1 MTDLDTLNRL
11 TEAYDSQVNAIRRQI
26 TAFGQAYWDSLPH
39 YRASAVEDMIEAI
52 TPRVT
57 AGQLR
62 IADLTRAYLAQCAR
76 ELGWKV
82 TLPPIDQDEIID
94 ARGVD
99 PRTVYRRPAVDVYT
113 ALAAGKPLPQAAGE
127 GRLRLTQLIG
137 GDMQLAKVHASR
149 QSMRSYPEEGQ
160 YYRRVLTGR
169 ENCALCVVASTQR
182 YHRGDLMPIHPG
194 CDCGVQPL
202 PPGLAVNQVIDGDL
216 LEQVHQIAADR
227 LGVSDRDGRTPD
239 YRKLLTVSEHGE
251 YGPTL
256 SWAQTKAKPTP
267 NAKAGESEPPKPP
280 KTPKKA
286 TAQPPDD
293 SDRLKRLMSVPAE
306 KWHKTLQYEGGD
318 VTGIPGEFLH
328 PERGTGRV
336 FIPAVSVREAPS
348 EHEVLTALR
357 LAETGTNV
365 FFRIDSNDTGAKN
378 PDAEMDEQIWEFK
391 APRGATANTIS
402 DQFKRAGKQA
412 QRLVLD
418 LRRSGMDDA
427 QGLAQAGRRFAG
439 KSKIVDLIVIT
450 KDARIHRFSKL

>member
-1 MTDLDTLNRL
+1 MPDLDSLNSL
-11 TEAYDSQVNAIRRQI
+11 AEAYDGQVHAIRQQI

-39 YRASAVEDMIEAI
+39 YRASAVEDMIQAI

-82 TLPPIDQDEIID
+82 VLPPIDQDEIRG

-113 ALAAGKPLPQAAGE
+113 ALAAGKPLPQAAAE

-149 QSMRSYPEEGQ
+149 QSMRGYPAEGQ
-160 YYRRVLTGR
+160 FYRRVLTGR

-182 YHRGDLMPIHPG
+182 YYRDDLMPIHPG

-202 PPGLAVNQVIDGDL
+202 PPGLAVNQVIDEDL
-216 LEQVHQIAADR
+216 LEQVHQITADR
-227 LGVSDRDGRTPD
+227 LGVSDRGGRTPD

-256 SWAQTKAKPTP
+256 SWAQPKAKPKT
-267 NAKAGESEPPKPP
+267 KAGGAEPPKPP
-280 KTPKKA
+280 KPPKKA

-318 VTGIPGEFLH
+318 VTGIPGEFKYPTH
-328 PERGTGRV
+328 GDGRV
-336 FIPAVSVREAPS
+336 FIPAASVREAPS

-357 LAETGTNV
+357 LAEEGMDV
-365 FFRIDSNDTGAKN
+365 LFRIDSREKGVKN
-378 PDAEMDEQIWEFK
+378 PDVEMNQQVWEFK
-391 APRGATANTIS
+391 APTGQGKNTVDS
-402 DQFKRAGKQA
+402 QMKRAGKQTE
-412 QRLVLD
+412 RLVLD
-418 LRRSGMDDA
+418 LRRSELDDKKSIRDVRQGM
-427 QGLAQAGRRFAG
+427 QGRHLTQ
-439 KSKIVDLIVIT
+439 VIVI
-450 KDARIHRFSKL
+450 DHAGNIVYIP

>member
-1 MTDLDTLNRL
+1 MPDLDSLNRL
-11 TEAYDSQVNAIRRQI
+11 TEAYDSQVHAIRQQI

-39 YRASAVEDMIEAI
+39 YRASAVEDMIQAI
-52 TPRVT
+52 TPRVA

-82 TLPPIDQDEIID
+82 VLPPIDQDEIRG

-99 PRTVYRRPAVDVYT
+99 PRIVYRRPAVDVYT
-113 ALAAGKPLPQAAGE
+113 ALAAGKPLPQAAAE

-149 QSMRSYPEEGQ
+149 QSMRGYPEEGQ
-160 YYRRVLTGR
+160 FYRRVLTGR

-182 YHRGDLMPIHPG
+182 YYRGDLLPIHPG

-202 PPGLAVNQVIDGDL
+202 PPGLAVNQVIDEDL
-216 LEQVHQIAADR
+216 LEQVHQITADR
-227 LGVSDRDGRTPD
+227 LGVSDRGGRTPD

-256 SWAQTKAKPTP
+256 SWAQPKAKPKPKT
-267 NAKAGESEPPKPP
+267 GESEPPKPP
-280 KTPKKA
+280 KPPKKT

-318 VTGIPGEFLH
+318 VTGIPGEFLYPGH
-328 PERGTGRV
+328 GDGRV
-336 FIPAVSVREAPS
+336 FIPAISVREAPS

-357 LAETGTNV
+357 LAEEGMDV
-365 FFRIDSNDTGAKN
+365 LFRIDSREKGVKN
-378 PDAEMDEQIWEFK
+378 PDVEMNQQVWEFK
-391 APRGATANTIS
+391 APTGEGKNTVDS
-402 DQFKRAGKQA
+402 QMKRAGKQA
-412 QRLVLD
+412 ERLVLD
-418 LRRSGMDDA
+418 LRRSELDDKKSIRDVRQGM
-427 QGLAQAGRRFAG
+427 QGRHLTQ
-439 KSKIVDLIVIT
+439 VIVI
-450 KDARIHRFSKL
+450 DHAGNIVHIP

>member
-1 MTDLDTLNRL
+1 MPDLDSLNRL
-11 TEAYDSQVNAIRRQI
+11 TEAYDSQVHAIRQQI

-39 YRASAVEDMIEAI
+39 YRASAVEDMIQAI

-82 TLPPIDQDEIID
+82 VLPPIDQDEIRG

-113 ALAAGKPLPQAAGE
+113 ALAAGKPLPQAAAE

-149 QSMRSYPEEGQ
+149 QSMRGYPAEGQ
-160 YYRRVLTGR
+160 FYRRVLTGR

-182 YHRGDLMPIHPG
+182 YYRGDLLPIHPG
-194 CDCGVQPL
+194 CDCDVQPL
-202 PPGLAVNQVIDGDL
+202 PPGLAVNQVIDEDL
-216 LEQVHQIAADR
+216 LEQVHQITADR
-227 LGVSDRDGRTPD
+227 LGVSDRGGRTPD

-256 SWAQTKAKPTP
+256 SWAQPKAKPKT
-267 NAKAGESEPPKPP
+267 KAGGAAPPKPP
-280 KTPKKA
+280 KPPKKA

-293 SDRLKRLMSVPAE
+293 SDRLKRLLSVPAE

-318 VTGIPGEFLH
+318 VTGIPGEFRYPGH
-328 PERGTGRV
+328 GDGRV
-336 FIPAVSVREAPS
+336 FIPAVSVRDAPG

-357 LAETGTNV
+357 LAEEGV
-365 FFRIDSNDTGAKN
+365 DVLFRIDSREEGVKN
-378 PDAEMDEQIWEFK
+378 PDVEMNQQVWELK
-391 APRGATANTIS
+391 APTGQGKNTVDS
-402 DQFKRAGKQA
+402 QMKRAGKQTE
-412 QRLVLD
+412 RLVLD
-418 LRRSGMDDA
+418 LRRSELDDKKSIRDVRQGM
-427 QGLAQAGRRFAG
+427 QGRHLTQ
-439 KSKIVDLIVIT
+439 VIVI
-450 KDARIHRFSKL
+450 DHAGNIVHIP

>member
-1 MTDLDTLNRL
+1 MPDLDSLNRL
-11 TEAYDSQVNAIRRQI
+11 TEAYDSQVHAIRQQI

-39 YRASAVEDMIEAI
+39 YRASAVEDMIQAI

-82 TLPPIDQDEIID
+82 VLPPIDQDEIRG

-99 PRTVYRRPAVDVYT
+99 PRIVYRRPAVDVYT
-113 ALAAGKPLPQAAGE
+113 ALAAGKPLPQAAAE

-149 QSMRSYPEEGQ
+149 QSMRGYPEEGQ
-160 YYRRVLTGR
+160 FYRRVLTGR
-169 ENCALCVVASTQR
+169 ENCALCVVAATQR
-182 YHRGDLMPIHPG
+182 YYRGDLLPIHPG

-202 PPGLAVNQVIDGDL
+202 PPGLAVNQVIDEDL
-216 LEQVHQIAADR
+216 LEQVHQITADR
-227 LGVSDRDGRTPD
+227 LGVSDRGGRTPD

-256 SWAQTKAKPTP
+256 SWAQPKAKPKT
-267 NAKAGESEPPKPP
+267 KAGEAEPPKPP
-280 KTPKKA
+280 KPPKKT

-318 VTGIPGEFLH
+318 VTGIPGEFLYPGH
-328 PERGTGRV
+328 GDGRV
-336 FIPAVSVREAPS
+336 FIPAVSVRDAPS

-357 LAETGTNV
+357 LAEEGMDV
-365 FFRIDSNDTGAKN
+365 LFRIDSREEGVKN
-378 PDAEMDEQIWEFK
+378 PDVEMNQQVWEFK
-391 APRGATANTIS
+391 APTGEGKNTVDS
-402 DQFKRAGKQA
+402 QMKRAGKQA
-412 QRLVLD
+412 ERLVLD
-418 LRRSGMDDA
+418 LRRSELDDKKSIRDVRQGM
-427 QGLAQAGRRFAG
+427 QGRHLTQ
-439 KSKIVDLIVIT
+439 VIVI
-450 KDARIHRFSKL
+450 DHAGNIVHIP

>member
-1 MTDLDTLNRL
+1 MSDLDALNRL
-11 TEAYDSQVNAIRRQI
+11 AEAYDSQVHAIRTQI

-62 IADLTRAYLAQCAR
+62 IADLTRAYLAQCAV

-82 TLPPIDQDEIID
+82 VLPPIDQDEIIG

-99 PRTVYRRPAVDVYT
+99 PRVVYRRPAVDVYT
-113 ALAAGKPLPQAAGE
+113 ALAAGKPLPQAAAE
-127 GRLRLTQLIG
+127 GHLRLTQLIG

-149 QSMRSYPEEGQ
+149 QSMRAYPREGK
-160 YYRRVLTGR
+160 YFRRVLTGR

-202 PPGLAVNQVIDGDL
+202 PPGLAVNQVIDEDL
-216 LEQVHQIAADR
+216 LEQVHQITATR
-227 LGVSDRDGRTPD
+227 LGVSDRGGRTPD

-256 SWAQTKAKPTP
+256 SWAQPKAKPKT
-267 NAKAGESEPPKPP
+267 KAGESEPPKPP
-280 KTPKKA
+280 KPPKKT

-293 SDRLKRLMSVPAE
+293 SDRLKRLMSVPTE

-318 VTGIPGEFLH
+318 VTGIPGEFLYPGH
-328 PERGTGRV
+328 GDGRV
-336 FIPAVSVREAPS
+336 FIPAISVREAPS

-357 LAETGTNV
+357 LAEEGMDV
-365 FFRIDSNDTGAKN
+365 LFRIDSREEGVKN
-378 PDAEMDEQIWEFK
+378 PDVEMNQQVWEFK
-391 APRGATANTIS
+391 APTGQGKNTVDS
-402 DQFKRAGKQA
+402 QMKRAGKQTE
-412 QRLVLD
+412 RLVLD
-418 LRRSGMDDA
+418 LRRSELDDKKSIRDVRQGM
-427 QGLAQAGRRFAG
+427 QGRHLTQ
-439 KSKIVDLIVIT
+439 VIVI
-450 KDARIHRFSKL
+450 DHAGNIVHIP

>member
-1 MTDLDTLNRL
+1 MPDLDSLNRL
-11 TEAYDSQVNAIRRQI
+11 TEAYDSQVHAIRQQI

-39 YRASAVEDMIEAI
+39 YRASAVEDMIKAI

-82 TLPPIDQDEIID
+82 VLPPIDQDEIRG

-99 PRTVYRRPAVDVYT
+99 PRVVYRRPAVDVYT
-113 ALAAGKPLPQAAGE
+113 ALAAGKPLPQAAAE

-149 QSMRSYPEEGQ
+149 QSMRGYPEEGQ
-160 YYRRVLTGR
+160 FYRRVLTGR

-182 YHRGDLMPIHPG
+182 YFRGDLLPIHPG
-194 CDCGVQPL
+194 CDCDVQPL
-202 PPGLAVNQVIDGDL
+202 PPGLTVNQVIDEDL
-216 LEQVHQIAADR
+216 LEQVHQITADR
-227 LGVSDRDGRTPD
+227 LGVSDRGGRTPD

-256 SWAQTKAKPTP
+256 SWAQPKAKPKT
-267 NAKAGESEPPKPP
+267 KAGEAEPPKPP
-280 KTPKKA
+280 KPPKKT

-318 VTGIPGEFLH
+318 VTGIPGEFLYPGH
-328 PERGTGRV
+328 GDGRV
-336 FIPAVSVREAPS
+336 FIPAASVRDAPS

-357 LAETGTNV
+357 LAEEGV
-365 FFRIDSNDTGAKN
+365 DVLFRIDSREEGVKN
-378 PDAEMDEQIWEFK
+378 PDVEMNQQVWEFK
-391 APRGATANTIS
+391 APTGQGKNTVDS
-402 DQFKRAGKQA
+402 QMKRAGKQA
-412 QRLVLD
+412 ERLVLD
-418 LRRSGMDDA
+418 LRRSELDDKESIGDVRQGM
-427 QGLAQAGRRFAG
+427 QGRHLTQ
-439 KSKIVDLIVIT
+439 VIVI
-450 KDARIHRFSKL
+450 DHAGNIVHIP

>member
-1 MTDLDTLNRL
+1 MPDLDSLNRL
-11 TEAYDSQVNAIRRQI
+11 TEAYDSQVHAIRQQI

-39 YRASAVEDMIEAI
+39 YRASAVEDMIQAI
-52 TPRVT
+52 TPRVA

-82 TLPPIDQDEIID
+82 VLPSIDQDEIRG

-99 PRTVYRRPAVDVYT
+99 PRVVYRRPAVDVYT
-113 ALAAGKPLPQAAGE
+113 ALAAGKPLPQAAAE

-149 QSMRSYPEEGQ
+149 QSMRGYPEEGQ
-160 YYRRVLTGR
+160 FYRRVLTGR

-182 YHRGDLMPIHPG
+182 YYRGDLLPIHPG
-194 CDCGVQPL
+194 CDCDVQPL
-202 PPGLAVNQVIDGDL
+202 PPGLAVNQVIDEDL
-216 LEQVHQIAADR
+216 LEQVHQITADR
-227 LGVSDRDGRTPD
+227 LGVSDRGGRTPD

-256 SWAQTKAKPTP
+256 SWAQPKAKPKT
-267 NAKAGESEPPKPP
+267 KAGEVEPPKPP
-280 KTPKKA
+280 KPPKKT

-318 VTGIPGEFLH
+318 VTGIPGEFRYPGH
-328 PERGTGRV
+328 GDGRV
-336 FIPAVSVREAPS
+336 FIPAVSVRDAPS

-357 LAETGTNV
+357 LAEEGV
-365 FFRIDSNDTGAKN
+365 DVLFRIDSREEGVKN
-378 PDAEMDEQIWEFK
+378 PDVEMNQQVWEFK
-391 APRGATANTIS
+391 APTGEGKNTVDS
-402 DQFKRAGKQA
+402 QMKRAGKQA
-412 QRLVLD
+412 ERLVLD
-418 LRRSGMDDA
+418 LRRCELDDKESIRDVRQGM
-427 QGLAQAGRRFAG
+427 QGRHLTQ
-439 KSKIVDLIVIT
+439 VIVI
-450 KDARIHRFSKL
+450 DHAGNIVHIP

>member
-1 MTDLDTLNRL
+1 MSDLDSLNRL
-11 TEAYDSQVNAIRRQI
+11 TEAYDSQVHAIRQQI

-39 YRASAVEDMIEAI
+39 YRASAVEDMIQAI

-82 TLPPIDQDEIID
+82 VLPSIDQDEIRG

-99 PRTVYRRPAVDVYT
+99 PRVVYRRPAVDVYT
-113 ALAAGKPLPQAAGE
+113 ALAAGKPLPQAAAE

-149 QSMRSYPEEGQ
+149 QSMRGYPAEGQ
-160 YYRRVLTGR
+160 FYRRVLTGR

-182 YHRGDLMPIHPG
+182 YYRDDLMPIHPG

-202 PPGLAVNQVIDGDL
+202 PPGLAVNQVIDEDL
-216 LEQVHQIAADR
+216 LEQVHQITADR
-227 LGVSDRDGRTPD
+227 LGVSDRGGRNPD

-256 SWAQTKAKPTP
+256 SWAQPKAKPKT
-267 NAKAGESEPPKPP
+267 KAGGAEPPKPP
-280 KTPKKA
+280 KPPKKT

-293 SDRLKRLMSVPAE
+293 SDRLKRLLSVPAE

-318 VTGIPGEFLH
+318 VTGIPGEFLYPGH
-328 PERGTGRV
+328 GDGRV
-336 FIPAVSVREAPS
+336 FIPAASVRDAPS

-357 LAETGTNV
+357 LAEEGV
-365 FFRIDSNDTGAKN
+365 DVLFRIDSREKGVKN
-378 PDAEMDEQIWEFK
+378 PDVEMNQQVWEFK
-391 APRGATANTIS
+391 APTGQGKNTVDS
-402 DQFKRAGKQA
+402 QMKRAGKQTE
-412 QRLVLD
+412 RLVLD
-418 LRRSGMDDA
+418 LRRSELDDKKSIGDVRQGM
-427 QGLAQAGRRFAG
+427 QGRHLTQ
-439 KSKIVDLIVIT
+439 VIVI
-450 KDARIHRFSKL
+450 DHAGNIVHIP

>member
-1 MTDLDTLNRL
+1 MPDLDSLNRL
-11 TEAYDSQVNAIRRQI
+11 AEAYDSQVHAIRQQI

-76 ELGWKV
+76 DLGWKV
-82 TLPPIDQDEIID
+82 VLPPIDQDEIRS

-99 PRTVYRRPAVDVYT
+99 PRVVYRRPAVDVYT
-113 ALAAGKPLPQAAGE
+113 ALAAGKPLPQAAAE

-149 QSMRSYPEEGQ
+149 QSMRGYPAEGQ
-160 YYRRVLTGR
+160 FYRRVLTGR

-182 YHRGDLMPIHPG
+182 YYRDDLMPIHPG

-202 PPGLAVNQVIDGDL
+202 PPGLAVNQVIDEDL
-216 LEQVHQIAADR
+216 LEQVHQITADR
-227 LGVSDRDGRTPD
+227 LGVSDRGGRTPD

-256 SWAQTKAKPTP
+256 SWAQPKAKPKP
-267 NAKAGESEPPKPP
+267 KAGESEPPKPP
-280 KTPKKA
+280 KPPKKS

-318 VTGIPGEFLH
+318 VTGIPGEFLY
-328 PERGTGRV
+328 PGYGDGRV
-336 FIPAVSVREAPS
+336 FIPAASVREAPS

-357 LAETGTNV
+357 LAETGMDV
-365 FFRIDSNDTGAKN
+365 LFRIDSRDTSAKN
-378 PDAEMDEQIWEFK
+378 PDAEMNQQIWEFK
-391 APRGATANTIS
+391 APKGQGKNTVDS
-402 DQFKRAGKQA
+402 QMKRAGKQA
-412 QRLVLD
+412 ERLVLD
-418 LRRSGMDDA
+418 LRRSKLDDREAIGEIRPGM
-427 QGLAQAGRRFAG
+427 QGRHLTQ
-439 KSKIVDLIVIT
+439 VIVI
-450 KDARIHRFSKL
+450 DHAGNIVRIP

>member
-1 MTDLDTLNRL
+1 MPDLDSLNRL
-11 TEAYDSQVNAIRRQI
+11 TDAYDSQVHAIRQQI

-39 YRASAVEDMIEAI
+39 YRASAVEDMIQAI

-82 TLPPIDQDEIID
+82 VLPPIDQDEIRG

-99 PRTVYRRPAVDVYT
+99 PRVVYRRPAVDVYT
-113 ALAAGKPLPQAAGE
+113 ALAAGKPLPPAAAE

-149 QSMRSYPEEGQ
+149 QSMRGYPAEGQ
-160 YYRRVLTGR
+160 FYRRVLTGR

-182 YHRGDLMPIHPG
+182 YYRDDLMPIHPG

-202 PPGLAVNQVIDGDL
+202 PPGLAVNQVIDEDL
-216 LEQVHQIAADR
+216 LEQVHQITADR
-227 LGVSDRDGRTPD
+227 LGVSDRGGRTPD

-256 SWAQTKAKPTP
+256 SWAQPKAKPKT
-267 NAKAGESEPPKPP
+267 KAGGAEPPKPP
-280 KTPKKA
+280 KPPKKA

-318 VTGIPGEFLH
+318 VTGIPGEFKYPTH
-328 PERGTGRV
+328 GDGRV
-336 FIPAVSVREAPS
+336 FIPAVSVRDAPG

-357 LAETGTNV
+357 LAEEGV
-365 FFRIDSNDTGAKN
+365 DVLFRIDSREEGVKN
-378 PDAEMDEQIWEFK
+378 PDVEMNQQVWELK
-391 APRGATANTIS
+391 APTGQGKNTVDS
-402 DQFKRAGKQA
+402 QMKRAGKQTE
-412 QRLVLD
+412 RLVLD
-418 LRRSGMDDA
+418 LRRSELDDKKSIRDVRQGM
-427 QGLAQAGRRFAG
+427 QGRHLTQ
-439 KSKIVDLIVIT
+439 VIVI
-450 KDARIHRFSKL
+450 DHAGNIVHIP

>member
-1 MTDLDTLNRL
+1 MPDLDSLNRL
-11 TEAYDSQVNAIRRQI
+11 AEAYDSQVHAIRQQI

-39 YRASAVEDMIEAI
+39 YRASAVEDMIQAI
-52 TPRVT
+52 TPRVA

-82 TLPPIDQDEIID
+82 VLPSIDQDEIRG

-99 PRTVYRRPAVDVYT
+99 PRVVYRRPAVDVYT
-113 ALAAGKPLPQAAGE
+113 ALAAGKPLPQAAAE

-149 QSMRSYPEEGQ
+149 QSMRGYPAEGQ
-160 YYRRVLTGR
+160 FYRRVLTGR

-182 YHRGDLMPIHPG
+182 YYRDDLMPIHPG

-202 PPGLAVNQVIDGDL
+202 PPGLAVNQVIDEDL
-216 LEQVHQIAADR
+216 LEQVHQITADR
-227 LGVSDRDGRTPD
+227 LGVSDRGGRTPD

-256 SWAQTKAKPTP
+256 SWAQPKAKPKP
-267 NAKAGESEPPKPP
+267 KAGGAEPPKPP
-280 KTPKKA
+280 KPPKKT

-293 SDRLKRLMSVPAE
+293 SDRLKRLLSVPAE

-318 VTGIPGEFLH
+318 VTGIPGEFLYPGH
-328 PERGTGRV
+328 GDGRV
-336 FIPAVSVREAPS
+336 FIPAASVRDAPS

-357 LAETGTNV
+357 LAEEGV
-365 FFRIDSNDTGAKN
+365 DVLFRVDSREKGVKN
-378 PDAEMDEQIWEFK
+378 PDVEMNQQVWEFK
-391 APRGATANTIS
+391 APTGEGKNTVDS
-402 DQFKRAGKQA
+402 QMKRAGKQA
-412 QRLVLD
+412 ERLVLD
-418 LRRSGMDDA
+418 LRRSELDDKKSIGDVRQGM
-427 QGLAQAGRRFAG
+427 QGRHLTQ
-439 KSKIVDLIVIT
+439 VIVI
-450 KDARIHRFSKL
+450 DHAGNIVHIP

>member
-1 MTDLDTLNRL
+1 MPDLDSLNRL
-11 TEAYDSQVNAIRRQI
+11 TEAYDSQVHAIRQQI

-39 YRASAVEDMIEAI
+39 YRTSAVEDMIEAI

-82 TLPPIDQDEIID
+82 VLTPIDQDEIRG

-99 PRTVYRRPAVDVYT
+99 PRVVYRRPAVDVYT
-113 ALAAGKPLPQAAGE
+113 ALAAGKPLPQAAAE

-149 QSMRSYPEEGQ
+149 QSMRGYPEEGQ
-160 YYRRVLTGR
+160 FYRRVLTGR

-182 YHRGDLMPIHPG
+182 YYRGDLLPIHPG
-194 CDCGVQPL
+194 CDCDVQPL
-202 PPGLAVNQVIDGDL
+202 PPGLAVNQVIDEGL
-216 LEQVHQIAADR
+216 LEQVHQITADR
-227 LGVSDRDGRTPD
+227 LGVSDRGGRNPD

-256 SWAQTKAKPTP
+256 SWAQPKAKPKT
-267 NAKAGESEPPKPP
+267 KAGEAEPPKPP
-280 KTPKKA
+280 KPPKKT

-318 VTGIPGEFLH
+318 VTGIPGEFLYPGH
-328 PERGTGRV
+328 GDGRV
-336 FIPAVSVREAPS
+336 FIPAISVREAPS

-357 LAETGTNV
+357 LAEEGMDV
-365 FFRIDSNDTGAKN
+365 LFRIDSREEGVKN
-378 PDAEMDEQIWEFK
+378 PDVEMNQQVWEFK
-391 APRGATANTIS
+391 APTGQGKNTVDS
-402 DQFKRAGKQA
+402 QMKRAGKQTE
-412 QRLVLD
+412 RLVLD
-418 LRRSGMDDA
+418 LRRSELDDKKSIQDVRQGM
-427 QGLAQAGRRFAG
+427 QGRHLTQ
-439 KSKIVDLIVIT
+439 VIVI
-450 KDARIHRFSKL
+450 DHAGNIVHIP

>member
-1 MTDLDTLNRL
+1 MPDLDSLNRL
-11 TEAYDSQVNAIRRQI
+11 TEAYDSQVHAIRQQI

-39 YRASAVEDMIEAI
+39 YRASAVEDMIQAI

-82 TLPPIDQDEIID
+82 VLPLIDQDEIRG

-99 PRTVYRRPAVDVYT
+99 PRVVYRRPAVDVYT
-113 ALAAGKPLPQAAGE
+113 ALAAGKPLPQAAAE

-137 GDMQLAKVHASR
+137 GDMQLAKTHASR
-149 QSMRSYPEEGQ
+149 QSMRGYPEEGQ
-160 YYRRVLTGR
+160 FYRRVLTGR

-182 YHRGDLMPIHPG
+182 YHRGDLLPIHPG

-202 PPGLAVNQVIDGDL
+202 PPGLAVNQVIDEDL
-216 LEQVHQIAADR
+216 LEQVHQVAADR
-227 LGVSDRDGRTPD
+227 LGVSDRGGRTPD

-256 SWAQTKAKPTP
+256 SWAQPKAKPKT
-267 NAKAGESEPPKPP
+267 KAGESEPPKPP
-280 KTPKKA
+280 KPPKKTA
-286 TAQPPDD
+286 AQPPDD

-318 VTGIPGEFLH
+318 VTGIPGEFLYPGH
-328 PERGTGRV
+328 GDGRV
-336 FIPAVSVREAPS
+336 FIPAVSARKPPS

-357 LAETGTNV
+357 LAETGMDV
-365 FFRIDSNDTGAKN
+365 LFRVDSREEGAKN
-378 PDAEMDEQIWEFK
+378 PDAEMNQQVWEFK
-391 APRGATANTIS
+391 APTGEGKNTIDS
-402 DQFKRAGKQA
+402 QMKRAGKQA
-412 QRLVLD
+412 ERLVLD
-418 LRRSGMDDA
+418 LRRSKLDDKEAIGDIRQGM
-427 QGLAQAGRRFAG
+427 QGRHLTQ
-439 KSKIVDLIVIT
+439 VIVI
-450 KDARIHRFSKL
+450 DHAGNIVHIP

>member
-1 MTDLDTLNRL
+1 MPDLDSLNRL
-11 TEAYDSQVNAIRRQI
+11 TEAYDSQVHAIRQQI

-39 YRASAVEDMIEAI
+39 YRASAVEDMIQAI

-82 TLPPIDQDEIID
+82 VLPSIDQDEIRG

-99 PRTVYRRPAVDVYT
+99 PRVVYRRPAVDVYT
-113 ALAAGKPLPQAAGE
+113 ALAAGKPLPQAAAE

-149 QSMRSYPEEGQ
+149 QSMRGYPAEGQ
-160 YYRRVLTGR
+160 FYRRVLTGR

-182 YHRGDLMPIHPG
+182 YYRGDLLPIHPG
-194 CDCGVQPL
+194 CDCDVQPL
-202 PPGLAVNQVIDGDL
+202 PPGLAVNQVIDEDL
-216 LEQVHQIAADR
+216 LEQVHQITADR
-227 LGVSDRDGRTPD
+227 LGVSDRGGRTPD

-256 SWAQTKAKPTP
+256 SWAQPKAKPKT
-267 NAKAGESEPPKPP
+267 KAGESEPPKPP
-280 KTPKKA
+280 KPPKKT

-318 VTGIPGEFLH
+318 VTGIPGEFRYPGH
-328 PERGTGRV
+328 GDGRV
-336 FIPAVSVREAPS
+336 FIPAASVRDAPS

-357 LAETGTNV
+357 LAEEGV
-365 FFRIDSNDTGAKN
+365 DVLFRIDSREKGVKN
-378 PDAEMDEQIWEFK
+378 PDVEMNQQVWEFK
-391 APRGATANTIS
+391 APTGEGKNTVDS
-402 DQFKRAGKQA
+402 QMKRAGKQA
-412 QRLVLD
+412 ERLVLD
-418 LRRSGMDDA
+418 LRRSELDDKKSIGDVRQGM
-427 QGLAQAGRRFAG
+427 QGRHLTQVIIIDHAGN
-439 KSKIVDLIVIT
+439 IVHIP
-450 KDARIHRFSKL
+450 

>member
-1 MTDLDTLNRL
+1 MPDLDSLNRL
-11 TEAYDSQVNAIRRQI
+11 TEAYDSQVHAIRQQI

-39 YRASAVEDMIEAI
+39 YRASAVEDMIQAI

-82 TLPPIDQDEIID
+82 VLPSIDQDEIRG

-99 PRTVYRRPAVDVYT
+99 PRVVYRRPAVDVYT
-113 ALAAGKPLPQAAGE
+113 ALAAGKPLPQAAAE

-149 QSMRSYPEEGQ
+149 QSMRGYPAEGQ
-160 YYRRVLTGR
+160 FYRRVLTGR

-182 YHRGDLMPIHPG
+182 YYRGDLLPIHPG
-194 CDCGVQPL
+194 CDCDVQPL
-202 PPGLAVNQVIDGDL
+202 PPGLAVNQVIDEDL
-216 LEQVHQIAADR
+216 LEQVHQITADR
-227 LGVSDRDGRTPD
+227 LGVSDRGGRTPD

-256 SWAQTKAKPTP
+256 SWAQPKAKPKT
-267 NAKAGESEPPKPP
+267 KAGGAEPPKPP
-280 KTPKKA
+280 KPPEKT

-293 SDRLKRLMSVPAE
+293 SDRLKRLLSVPAE

-318 VTGIPGEFLH
+318 VTGIPGEFRYPGH
-328 PERGTGRV
+328 GDGRV
-336 FIPAVSVREAPS
+336 FIPAASVRDAPS

-357 LAETGTNV
+357 LAEEGV
-365 FFRIDSNDTGAKN
+365 DVLFRIDSREKGVKN
-378 PDAEMDEQIWEFK
+378 PDVEMNQQVWEFK
-391 APRGATANTIS
+391 APTGEGKNTVDS
-402 DQFKRAGKQA
+402 QMKRAGKQA
-412 QRLVLD
+412 ERLVLD
-418 LRRSGMDDA
+418 LRRSELDDKKSIGDVRQGM
-427 QGLAQAGRRFAG
+427 QGRHLTQ
-439 KSKIVDLIVIT
+439 VIVI
-450 KDARIHRFSKL
+450 DHAGNIVHIP

>member
-1 MTDLDTLNRL
+1 MPDLDSLNRL
-11 TEAYDSQVNAIRRQI
+11 TEAYDSQVHAIRQQI

-39 YRASAVEDMIEAI
+39 YRASAVEDMIQAI

-76 ELGWKV
+76 ELGWKAV
-82 TLPPIDQDEIID
+82 LPPIDQDEIRG

-99 PRTVYRRPAVDVYT
+99 PRVVYRRPAVDVYT
-113 ALAAGKPLPQAAGE
+113 ALAAGKPLPQAAAE

-149 QSMRSYPEEGQ
+149 QSMRGYPEEGQ
-160 YYRRVLTGR
+160 FYRRVLTGR

-182 YHRGDLMPIHPG
+182 YYRGDLLPIHPG

-202 PPGLAVNQVIDGDL
+202 PPGLAVNQVIDEDL
-216 LEQVHQIAADR
+216 LEQVHQITADR
-227 LGVSDRDGRTPD
+227 LGVSDRGGRTPD

-256 SWAQTKAKPTP
+256 SWAQPKAKPKT
-267 NAKAGESEPPKPP
+267 KAGEAEPPKPP
-280 KTPKKA
+280 KPPKKT

-293 SDRLKRLMSVPAE
+293 SDRFKRLMSVPAE

-318 VTGIPGEFLH
+318 VTGIPGEFLYPGH
-328 PERGTGRV
+328 GDGRV
-336 FIPAVSVREAPS
+336 FIPAISVREAPS

-357 LAETGTNV
+357 LAEEGMAV
-365 FFRIDSNDTGAKN
+365 LFRIDSREEGVKN
-378 PDAEMDEQIWEFK
+378 PDVEMNQQVWEFK
-391 APRGATANTIS
+391 APTGQGKNTVDS
-402 DQFKRAGKQA
+402 QMKRAGKQTE
-412 QRLVLD
+412 RLVLD
-418 LRRSGMDDA
+418 LRRSELDDKKSIRDVRQGM
-427 QGLAQAGRRFAG
+427 QGRHLTQ
-439 KSKIVDLIVIT
+439 VIVI
-450 KDARIHRFSKL
+450 DHAGNIVHIP

>member
-1 MTDLDTLNRL
+1 MPDLDSLNRL
-11 TEAYDSQVNAIRRQI
+11 TEAYDSQVHAIRQQI

-39 YRASAVEDMIEAI
+39 YRTSAVEDMIEAI

-82 TLPPIDQDEIID
+82 VLPPIDQDEIRG

-99 PRTVYRRPAVDVYT
+99 PRVVYRRPAVDVYT
-113 ALAAGKPLPQAAGE
+113 ALAAGKPLPQAAAE

-149 QSMRSYPEEGQ
+149 QSMRGYPEEGQ
-160 YYRRVLTGR
+160 FYRRVLTGR

-182 YHRGDLMPIHPG
+182 YYRGDLLPIHPG
-194 CDCGVQPL
+194 CDCDVQPL
-202 PPGLAVNQVIDGDL
+202 PPGLAVNQVIDEGL
-216 LEQVHQIAADR
+216 LEQVHQITADR
-227 LGVSDRDGRTPD
+227 LGVSDRGGRTPD

-256 SWAQTKAKPTP
+256 SWAQPKAKPKP
-267 NAKAGESEPPKPP
+267 KAGESEPPKPP
-280 KTPKKA
+280 KPPKKT

-318 VTGIPGEFLH
+318 VTGIPGEFLYPGH
-328 PERGTGRV
+328 GDGRV
-336 FIPAVSVREAPS
+336 FIPAVSVRDAPS

-357 LAETGTNV
+357 LAEEGV
-365 FFRIDSNDTGAKN
+365 DVLFRIDSREEGVKN
-378 PDAEMDEQIWEFK
+378 PDVEMNQQVWEFK
-391 APRGATANTIS
+391 APTGDGKNTVDS
-402 DQFKRAGKQA
+402 QMKRAGKQA
-412 QRLVLD
+412 ERLVLD
-418 LRRSGMDDA
+418 LRRSELDDKKSIWDVRQGM
-427 QGLAQAGRRFAG
+427 QGRHLTQVIVVDHAGN
-439 KSKIVDLIVIT
+439 IVHIP
-450 KDARIHRFSKL
+450 

>member
-1 MTDLDTLNRL
+1 MPDLDSLNSL
-11 TEAYDSQVNAIRRQI
+11 TEAYDSQVHAIRQQI

-82 TLPPIDQDEIID
+82 VLPPIDQDEIRG

-99 PRTVYRRPAVDVYT
+99 PRVVYRRPAVDVYT
-113 ALAAGKPLPQAAGE
+113 ALAAGKPLPQAAAE

-149 QSMRSYPEEGQ
+149 QSMRGYPEEGQ
-160 YYRRVLTGR
+160 FYRRVLTGR

-182 YHRGDLMPIHPG
+182 YYRGDLLPIHPG

-202 PPGLAVNQVIDGDL
+202 PPGLAVNQVIDEDL
-216 LEQVHQIAADR
+216 LEQVHQITADR
-227 LGVSDRDGRTPD
+227 LGVSDRGGRTPD

-256 SWAQTKAKPTP
+256 SWAQPKAKPKP
-267 NAKAGESEPPKPP
+267 KAGGAEPPKPP
-280 KTPKKA
+280 KPPKKT

-318 VTGIPGEFLH
+318 VTGIPGEFLY
-328 PERGTGRV
+328 PERGSGRV
-336 FIPAVSVREAPS
+336 FIPAASARKAPS

-357 LAETGTNV
+357 LAETGMDV
-365 FFRIDSNDTGAKN
+365 LFRIDSRDTSAKN
-378 PDAEMDEQIWEFK
+378 PDAEMNQQIWEFK
-391 APRGATANTIS
+391 APTGQGKNTVDS
-402 DQFKRAGKQA
+402 QMKRAGKQA
-412 QRLVLD
+412 ERLVLD
-418 LRRSGMDDA
+418 LRRSKLDDREAIGEIRPGM
-427 QGLAQAGRRFAG
+427 QGRHLTQ
-439 KSKIVDLIVIT
+439 VIVI
-450 KDARIHRFSKL
+450 DHAENIVRIP

>member
-1 MTDLDTLNRL
+1 MPDLDSLNRL
-11 TEAYDSQVNAIRRQI
+11 TEAYDSQVHAIRQQI

-39 YRASAVEDMIEAI
+39 YRASAVEDMIQAI

-82 TLPPIDQDEIID
+82 VLPSIDQDEIRS

-99 PRTVYRRPAVDVYT
+99 PRVVYRRPAVDVYT
-113 ALAAGKPLPQAAGE
+113 ALAAGKPLPQAAAE

-149 QSMRSYPEEGQ
+149 QSMRGYPEEGQ
-160 YYRRVLTGR
+160 FYRRVLTGR

-182 YHRGDLMPIHPG
+182 YYRDDLMPIHPG

-202 PPGLAVNQVIDGDL
+202 PPGLAVNQVIDEDL
-216 LEQVHQIAADR
+216 LEQVHQITADR
-227 LGVSDRDGRTPD
+227 LGVSDRGGRNPD

-256 SWAQTKAKPTP
+256 SWAQPKAKPKT
-267 NAKAGESEPPKPP
+267 KAGGAEPPKPP
-280 KTPKKA
+280 KPPKKT

-293 SDRLKRLMSVPAE
+293 SDRLKRLLSVPAE

-318 VTGIPGEFLH
+318 VTGIPGEFLYPGH
-328 PERGTGRV
+328 GDGRV
-336 FIPAVSVREAPS
+336 FIPAASVRDAPS

-357 LAETGTNV
+357 LAEEGV
-365 FFRIDSNDTGAKN
+365 DVLFRIDSREKGVKN
-378 PDAEMDEQIWEFK
+378 PDVEMNQQVWEFK
-391 APRGATANTIS
+391 APTGEGKNTVDS
-402 DQFKRAGKQA
+402 QMKRAGKQA
-412 QRLVLD
+412 ERLVLD
-418 LRRSGMDDA
+418 LRRSELDDKKSIGDVRQGM
-427 QGLAQAGRRFAG
+427 QGRHLTQ
-439 KSKIVDLIVIT
+439 VIVI
-450 KDARIHRFSKL
+450 DHAGNIVHIP

>member
-1 MTDLDTLNRL
+1 MPDLDSLNRL
-11 TEAYDSQVNAIRRQI
+11 TEAYDSQVHAIRQQI

-39 YRASAVEDMIEAI
+39 YRASAVEDMIQAI

-82 TLPPIDQDEIID
+82 VLPSIDQDEIRG

-99 PRTVYRRPAVDVYT
+99 PRVVYRRPAVDVYT
-113 ALAAGKPLPQAAGE
+113 ALAAGKPLPQAAAE

-149 QSMRSYPEEGQ
+149 QSMRGYPAEGQ
-160 YYRRVLTGR
+160 FYRRVLTGR

-182 YHRGDLMPIHPG
+182 YYRGDLLPIHPG
-194 CDCGVQPL
+194 CDCDVQPL
-202 PPGLAVNQVIDGDL
+202 PPGLAVNQVIDEDL
-216 LEQVHQIAADR
+216 LEQVHQITADR
-227 LGVSDRDGRTPD
+227 LGVSDRGGRTPD

-256 SWAQTKAKPTP
+256 SWAQPKAKPKT
-267 NAKAGESEPPKPP
+267 KAGGAEPPKPP
-280 KTPKKA
+280 KPPKKT

-293 SDRLKRLMSVPAE
+293 SDRLKRLLSVPAE

-318 VTGIPGEFLH
+318 VTGIPGEFLYPGH
-328 PERGTGRV
+328 GDGRV
-336 FIPAVSVREAPS
+336 FIPAVSVRDAPS

-357 LAETGTNV
+357 LAEEGV
-365 FFRIDSNDTGAKN
+365 DVLFRIDSREKGVKN
-378 PDAEMDEQIWEFK
+378 PDVEMNQQVWEFK
-391 APRGATANTIS
+391 APTGEGKNTVDS
-402 DQFKRAGKQA
+402 QMKRAGKQA
-412 QRLVLD
+412 ERLVLD
-418 LRRSGMDDA
+418 LRRSELDDKKSIGDVRQGM
-427 QGLAQAGRRFAG
+427 QGRHLTQ
-439 KSKIVDLIVIT
+439 VIVI
-450 KDARIHRFSKL
+450 DHAGNIVHIP

>member
-1 MTDLDTLNRL
+1 MPDLDSLNRL
-11 TEAYDSQVNAIRRQI
+11 TEAYDSQVHAIRQQI

-39 YRASAVEDMIEAI
+39 YRASAVEDMIQAI

-82 TLPPIDQDEIID
+82 VLPSIDQDEIRG

-99 PRTVYRRPAVDVYT
+99 PRVVYRRPAVDVYT
-113 ALAAGKPLPQAAGE
+113 ALAAGKPLPQAAAE

-149 QSMRSYPEEGQ
+149 QSMRGYPAEGQ
-160 YYRRVLTGR
+160 FYRRVLTGR

-182 YHRGDLMPIHPG
+182 YYRGDLLPIHPG
-194 CDCGVQPL
+194 CDCDVQPL
-202 PPGLAVNQVIDGDL
+202 PPGLAVNQVIDEDL
-216 LEQVHQIAADR
+216 LEQVHQITADR
-227 LGVSDRDGRTPD
+227 LGVSDRGGRTPD

-256 SWAQTKAKPTP
+256 SWAQPKAKPKT
-267 NAKAGESEPPKPP
+267 KAGGAEPPKPP
-280 KTPKKA
+280 KPPKKT

-293 SDRLKRLMSVPAE
+293 SDRLKRLLSVPAE

-318 VTGIPGEFLH
+318 VTGIPGEFRYPGH
-328 PERGTGRV
+328 GDGRV
-336 FIPAVSVREAPS
+336 FIPAASVRDAPS

-357 LAETGTNV
+357 LAEEGV
-365 FFRIDSNDTGAKN
+365 DVLFRIDSREKGVKN
-378 PDAEMDEQIWEFK
+378 PDVEMNQQVWEFK
-391 APRGATANTIS
+391 APTGEGKNTVDS
-402 DQFKRAGKQA
+402 QMKRAGKQA
-412 QRLVLD
+412 ERLVLD
-418 LRRSGMDDA
+418 LRRSELDDKKSIGDVRQGM
-427 QGLAQAGRRFAG
+427 QGRHLTQ
-439 KSKIVDLIVIT
+439 VIVI
-450 KDARIHRFSKL
+450 DHAGNIAHIP

>member
-1 MTDLDTLNRL
+1 MPDLDSLNRL
-11 TEAYDSQVNAIRRQI
+11 TEAYDSQVHAIRQQI

-39 YRASAVEDMIEAI
+39 YRASAVEDMIQAI

-82 TLPPIDQDEIID
+82 VLPSIDQDEIRG

-99 PRTVYRRPAVDVYT
+99 PRVVYRRPAVDVYT
-113 ALAAGKPLPQAAGE
+113 ALAAGKPLPQAAAE

-149 QSMRSYPEEGQ
+149 QSMRGYPAEGQ
-160 YYRRVLTGR
+160 FYRRVLTGR

-182 YHRGDLMPIHPG
+182 YYRGDLLPIHPG

-202 PPGLAVNQVIDGDL
+202 PPGLAVNQVIDEDL
-216 LEQVHQIAADR
+216 LEQVHQITADR
-227 LGVSDRDGRTPD
+227 LGVSDRGGRTPD

-256 SWAQTKAKPTP
+256 SWAQPKAKPKT
-267 NAKAGESEPPKPP
+267 KAGEAEPPKPP
-280 KTPKKA
+280 KPPKKT

-318 VTGIPGEFLH
+318 VTGIPGEFRYPGH
-328 PERGTGRV
+328 GDGRV
-336 FIPAVSVREAPS
+336 FIPAVSVRDAPS

-357 LAETGTNV
+357 LAEDGMDV
-365 FFRIDSNDTGAKN
+365 LFRIDSREEGVKN
-378 PDAEMDEQIWEFK
+378 PDVEMNQQVWEFK
-391 APRGATANTIS
+391 APTGQGKNTVDS
-402 DQFKRAGKQA
+402 QMKRAGKQA
-412 QRLVLD
+412 ERLVLD
-418 LRRSGMDDA
+418 LRRSELDDKKSIGDVRQGM
-427 QGLAQAGRRFAG
+427 QGRHLTQ
-439 KSKIVDLIVIT
+439 VIVI
-450 KDARIHRFSKL
+450 DHAGNIVHIP

>member
-1 MTDLDTLNRL
+1 MPDLDSLNRL
-11 TEAYDSQVNAIRRQI
+11 TEAYDSQVHSIRQQI

-39 YRASAVEDMIEAI
+39 YRASAVEDMIQAI

-82 TLPPIDQDEIID
+82 VLPSIDQDEIRG
-94 ARGVD
+94 ARGID
-99 PRTVYRRPAVDVYT
+99 PRVVYRRPAVDVYT
-113 ALAAGKPLPQAAGE
+113 ALAAGKPLPQAAAE

-149 QSMRSYPEEGQ
+149 QSMRGYPAEGQ
-160 YYRRVLTGR
+160 FYRRVLTGR

-182 YHRGDLMPIHPG
+182 YYRDDLMPIHPG

-202 PPGLAVNQVIDGDL
+202 PPGLAVNQVIDEDL
-216 LEQVHQIAADR
+216 LEQVHQITADR
-227 LGVSDRDGRTPD
+227 LGVSDRAGRTPD

-256 SWAQTKAKPTP
+256 SWAQPKAKPKP
-267 NAKAGESEPPKPP
+267 KAGESEPPKPP
-280 KTPKKA
+280 KPPKKT

-318 VTGIPGEFLH
+318 VTGIPGEFKYPTH
-328 PERGTGRV
+328 GDGRV
-336 FIPAVSVREAPS
+336 FIPAASVRDAPS

-357 LAETGTNV
+357 LAEEGV
-365 FFRIDSNDTGAKN
+365 DVLFRIDSREEGVKN
-378 PDAEMDEQIWEFK
+378 PDVEMNQQVWEFK
-391 APRGATANTIS
+391 APTGQGKNTVDS
-402 DQFKRAGKQA
+402 QMKRAGKQA
-412 QRLVLD
+412 ERLVLD
-418 LRRSGMDDA
+418 LRRSELDDKESIGDVRQGM
-427 QGLAQAGRRFAG
+427 QGRHLTQ
-439 KSKIVDLIVIT
+439 VIVI
-450 KDARIHRFSKL
+450 DHAGNIVHIP

>member
-1 MTDLDTLNRL
+1 MPDLDSLNRL
-11 TEAYDSQVNAIRRQI
+11 TEAYDSQVHAIRQQI

-39 YRASAVEDMIEAI
+39 YRASAVEDMIQAI

-82 TLPPIDQDEIID
+82 VLPPIDQDEIRG

-99 PRTVYRRPAVDVYT
+99 PRVVYRRPAVDVYT
-113 ALAAGKPLPQAAGE
+113 ALAAGKPLPQAAAE

-149 QSMRSYPEEGQ
+149 QSMRGYPEEGQ
-160 YYRRVLTGR
+160 FYRRVLTGR

-182 YHRGDLMPIHPG
+182 YYRGDLLPIHPG

-202 PPGLAVNQVIDGDL
+202 PPGLAVNQVIDEDL
-216 LEQVHQIAADR
+216 LEQVHQITADR
-227 LGVSDRDGRTPD
+227 LGVSDRGGRNPD

-256 SWAQTKAKPTP
+256 SWAQPKAKPKT
-267 NAKAGESEPPKPP
+267 KAGGAEPPKPP
-280 KTPKKA
+280 KPPKKT

-293 SDRLKRLMSVPAE
+293 SDRLKRLLSVPAE

-318 VTGIPGEFLH
+318 VTGIPGEFLYPGH
-328 PERGTGRV
+328 GDGRV
-336 FIPAVSVREAPS
+336 FIPAASVRDAPS

-357 LAETGTNV
+357 LAEDGV
-365 FFRIDSNDTGAKN
+365 DVLFRIDSREKGVKN
-378 PDAEMDEQIWEFK
+378 PDVEMNQQVWEFK
-391 APRGATANTIS
+391 APTGEGKNTVDS
-402 DQFKRAGKQA
+402 QMKRAGKQA
-412 QRLVLD
+412 ERLVLD
-418 LRRSGMDDA
+418 LRRSELDDKKSIGDVRQGM
-427 QGLAQAGRRFAG
+427 QGRHLTQ
-439 KSKIVDLIVIT
+439 VIVI
-450 KDARIHRFSKL
+450 DHAGNIVHIP

>member
-1 MTDLDTLNRL
+1 MPDLDSLNRL
-11 TEAYDSQVNAIRRQI
+11 TEAYDSQVHAIRQQI

-39 YRASAVEDMIEAI
+39 YRASAVEDMIQAI

-82 TLPPIDQDEIID
+82 VLPPIDQDEIRG

-99 PRTVYRRPAVDVYT
+99 PRVVYRRPAVDVYT
-113 ALAAGKPLPQAAGE
+113 ALAAGKPLPQAAAE

-149 QSMRSYPEEGQ
+149 QSMRGYPEEGQ
-160 YYRRVLTGR
+160 FYRRVLTGR

-182 YHRGDLMPIHPG
+182 YYRGDLLPIHPG
-194 CDCGVQPL
+194 CDCDVQPL
-202 PPGLAVNQVIDGDL
+202 PPGLAVNQVIDEGL
-216 LEQVHQIAADR
+216 LEQVHQITADR
-227 LGVSDRDGRTPD
+227 LGVSDRGGRTPD

-256 SWAQTKAKPTP
+256 SWSQPKAKPKT
-267 NAKAGESEPPKPP
+267 KAGEAEPPKPP
-280 KTPKKA
+280 KPPKKT

-318 VTGIPGEFLH
+318 VTGIPGEFRYPGH
-328 PERGTGRV
+328 GDGRV
-336 FIPAVSVREAPS
+336 FIPAASVRDAPS

-357 LAETGTNV
+357 LAEEGV
-365 FFRIDSNDTGAKN
+365 DVLFRIDSREKGVKN
-378 PDAEMDEQIWEFK
+378 PDVEMNQQVWEFK
-391 APRGATANTIS
+391 APTGEGKNTVDS
-402 DQFKRAGKQA
+402 QMKRAGKQTE
-412 QRLVLD
+412 RLVLD
-418 LRRSGMDDA
+418 LRRSELDDKKSIRDVRQGM
-427 QGLAQAGRRFAG
+427 QGRHLTQ
-439 KSKIVDLIVIT
+439 VIVI
-450 KDARIHRFSKL
+450 DHAGNIVHIP

>member
-1 MTDLDTLNRL
+1 MPDLDSLNRL
-11 TEAYDSQVNAIRRQI
+11 AEAYDSQVHAIRQQI

-82 TLPPIDQDEIID
+82 VLPPIDQDEIRG

-99 PRTVYRRPAVDVYT
+99 PRIVYRRPAVDVYT
-113 ALAAGKPLPQAAGE
+113 ALAAGKPLPQAAAE

-149 QSMRSYPEEGQ
+149 QSMRGYPEEGQ
-160 YYRRVLTGR
+160 FYRRVLTGR

-182 YHRGDLMPIHPG
+182 YYRGDLLPIHPG

-202 PPGLAVNQVIDGDL
+202 PPGLAVNQVIDEDL
-216 LEQVHQIAADR
+216 LEQVHQITADR
-227 LGVSDRDGRTPD
+227 LGVSDRGGRTPD

-256 SWAQTKAKPTP
+256 SWAQPKAKPKPQT
-267 NAKAGESEPPKPP
+267 KAGGSEPPKPP
-280 KTPKKA
+280 KPPKKT

-293 SDRLKRLMSVPAE
+293 SDRLKRLLSVPAE
-306 KWHKTLQYEGGD
+306 KWHKTIQYEGGD
-318 VTGIPGEFLH
+318 VTGIPGEFLYPGH
-328 PERGTGRV
+328 GDGRV
-336 FIPAVSVREAPS
+336 FIPAVSVRDAPS

-357 LAETGTNV
+357 LAEEGV
-365 FFRIDSNDTGAKN
+365 DVLFRIDSREEGVKN
-378 PDAEMDEQIWEFK
+378 PDVEMNQQVWEFK
-391 APRGATANTIS
+391 APTGQGKNTVDS
-402 DQFKRAGKQA
+402 QMKRAGKQTE
-412 QRLVLD
+412 RLVLD
-418 LRRSGMDDA
+418 LRRSELDDKKSIGDVRQGM
-427 QGLAQAGRRFAG
+427 QGRHLTQ
-439 KSKIVDLIVIT
+439 VIVI
-450 KDARIHRFSKL
+450 DHAGNIVHIP

>member
-1 MTDLDTLNRL
+1 MPELDSLNRL
-11 TEAYDSQVNAIRRQI
+11 TEAYDSQVHSIRQQI

-82 TLPPIDQDEIID
+82 VLPPIDQDEIRG

-99 PRTVYRRPAVDVYT
+99 PRIVYRRPAVDVYT
-113 ALAAGKPLPQAAGE
+113 ALAAGKPLPQAAAE

-137 GDMQLAKVHASR
+137 GDMQLAKVHAAH
-149 QSMRSYPEEGQ
+149 QSMRGYPEAGQ
-160 YYRRVLTGR
+160 FYRRVLTGR

-182 YHRGDLMPIHPG
+182 YYRDDLMPIHPG

-202 PPGLAVNQVIDGDL
+202 PPGLAVNQVIDEDL
-216 LEQVHQIAADR
+216 LEQVHQITADR
-227 LGVSDRDGRTPD
+227 LGVSDRGGRTPD

-256 SWAQTKAKPTP
+256 SWAQPKARAKPK
-267 NAKAGESEPPKPP
+267 AKAGEAEPPKPP
-280 KTPKKA
+280 KPPKKT

-293 SDRLKRLMSVPAE
+293 SDRLKRLLSVPAE

-318 VTGIPGEFLH
+318 VTGIPGEFLYPGH
-328 PERGTGRV
+328 GDGRV
-336 FIPAVSVREAPS
+336 FIPAVSVRDAPS

-357 LAETGTNV
+357 LAEEGV
-365 FFRIDSNDTGAKN
+365 DVLFRIDTREEGVKN
-378 PDAEMDEQIWEFK
+378 PDVEMNQQVWEFK
-391 APRGATANTIS
+391 APTGQGKNTVDS
-402 DQFKRAGKQA
+402 QMKRAGKQTE
-412 QRLVLD
+412 RLVLD
-418 LRRSGMDDA
+418 LRRSELDDKKSIWDVRQGM
-427 QGLAQAGRRFAG
+427 QGRHLTQ
-439 KSKIVDLIVIT
+439 VIVI
-450 KDARIHRFSKL
+450 DHAGNIVHIP

>member
-1 MTDLDTLNRL
+1 MPDLDSLNRL
-11 TEAYDSQVNAIRRQI
+11 TEAYDSQVHAIRQQI

-39 YRASAVEDMIEAI
+39 YRASAAEDMIEAI

-62 IADLTRAYLAQCAR
+62 IADLTRAYLAECAR

-82 TLPPIDQDEIID
+82 VLPPIDQDEIRG

-99 PRTVYRRPAVDVYT
+99 PRVVYRRPAVDVYT
-113 ALAAGKPLPQAAGE
+113 ALAAGKPLPQAAAE

-149 QSMRSYPEEGQ
+149 QSMRGYPEEGQ
-160 YYRRVLTGR
+160 FYRRVLTGR

-182 YHRGDLMPIHPG
+182 YYRGDLLPIHPG
-194 CDCGVQPL
+194 CDCDVQPL
-202 PPGLAVNQVIDGDL
+202 PPGLAVNQVIDEDL
-216 LEQVHQIAADR
+216 LEQVHQITADR
-227 LGVSDRDGRTPD
+227 LGVSDRGGRTPD

-256 SWAQTKAKPTP
+256 SWAQPKAKPKPQT
-267 NAKAGESEPPKPP
+267 KAGGAEPPKPP
-280 KTPKKA
+280 KPPKKT

-318 VTGIPGEFLH
+318 VTGIPGEFLY

-336 FIPAVSVREAPS
+336 FIPAVSARKAPS

-357 LAETGTNV
+357 LAESGTDV
-365 FFRIDSNDTGAKN
+365 LFRVDSHDVGAKN
-378 PDAEMDEQIWEFK
+378 PDAEMNQQIWEFK
-391 APRGATANTIS
+391 APTGATDNTIS

-418 LRRSGMDDA
+418 LRRSGLDDEL
-427 QGLAQAGRRFAG
+427 GLAQAGRRFAG
-439 KSKIVDLIVIT
+439 KSKITDLIVIT
-450 KDARIHRFSKL
+450 KDARIHRFSN

>member
-1 MTDLDTLNRL
+1 MADLDSLNRL
-11 TEAYDSQVNAIRRQI
+11 TEAYDGQVHAIRQQI

-76 ELGWKV
+76 ELGWNV
-82 TLPPIDQDEIID
+82 VLPPIDQDEIRG

-99 PRTVYRRPAVDVYT
+99 PRIVYRRPAVDVYT
-113 ALAAGKPLPQAAGE
+113 ALAAGKPLPQAAAE

-149 QSMRSYPEEGQ
+149 QSMRGYPEEGQ
-160 YYRRVLTGR
+160 FYRRVLTGR

-182 YHRGDLMPIHPG
+182 YYRGDLLQIHPG

-202 PPGLAVNQVIDGDL
+202 PPGLAVNQVIDEDL
-216 LEQVHQIAADR
+216 LEQVHQITADR
-227 LGVSDRDGRTPD
+227 LGVSDRGGRTPD

-256 SWAQTKAKPTP
+256 SWAQPKAKPTP
-267 NAKAGESEPPKPP
+267 KPKAGGAEPPKPP
-280 KTPKKA
+280 KPPKKT

-318 VTGIPGEFLH
+318 VTGIPGEFLYPGH
-328 PERGTGRV
+328 GDGRV

-357 LAETGTNV
+357 LAETGLDV
-365 FFRIDSNDTGAKN
+365 LFRIDSRDEGAKN
-378 PDAEMDEQIWEFK
+378 PDAEMNQQVWEFK
-391 APRGATANTIS
+391 APTGQGKNTIDS
-402 DQFKRAGKQA
+402 QMRRAGKQA
-412 QRLVLD
+412 ERLVLD
-418 LRRSGMDDA
+418 LRRSKLDDRESIGEIRQSM
-427 QGLAQAGRRFAG
+427 QGRHLTQ
-439 KSKIVDLIVIT
+439 VIVI
-450 KDARIHRFSKL
+450 DHAGNIVRIP